1 MTDLKPEQV
10 IALLLPVVAIQL
22 GLMVAALFDLEKDD
36 RRVRGGN
43 KIVWVLIVVF
53 LNIVGPLAYFLA
65 GREDA

>member
-1 MTDLKPEQV
+1 VTDLKPEQV

-43 KIVWVLIVVF
+43 KIIWVLIVVF

-65 GREDA
+65 GREEA

>member
-65 GREDA
+65 GREEA